1 VQAAQ
6 FAEALAAVLNV
17 YTSQVTI
24 TAVAN
29 APGRRH
35 LLSGVAVSSAI
46 YMPTFA
52 GAQAGSNALHARN
65 LLTVAQLNAA
75 GLTACSGF
83 TLTRRSAMVPYNPA
97 TPLVD
102 VGSLLPSTV
111 AEAVPSPPPPAP
123 PPPPP
128 LPVRVEAAAMPISA
142 AAIGGAAAGVSA
154 AVLLSA
160 CVIACGRK
168 QRREFIAQGY
178 AAPPPAGVASDDPLS
193 EKSAG
198 FQQRRHN
205 ALLLLADPDCVG
217 VQRRETL
224 SSLLQMEIFED
235 VTSRSKSMSA
245 WSICGT
251 AIAIALSLLRSA
263 CTPAC
268 CVRRLV
274 RRIPAQQLENTAGG
288 DDPLAA
294 VPDERRRD
302 ALQRLADPECS
313 GTTRREA
320 LVSLLQSEVSE
331 IASSRTK
338 AAPRAD
344 AATPATRQ
352 ADEVLAANMAPAAST
367 TT

>member
-1 VQAAQ
+1 
-6 FAEALAAVLNV
+6 
-17 YTSQVTI
+17 
-24 TAVAN
+24 
-29 APGRRH
+29 
-35 LLSGVAVSSAI
+35 
-46 YMPTFA
+46 
-52 GAQAGSNALHARN
+52 
-65 LLTVAQLNAA
+65 
-75 GLTACSGF
+75 
-83 TLTRRSAMVPYNPA
+83 
-97 TPLVD
+97 
-102 VGSLLPSTV
+102 
-111 AEAVPSPPPPAP
+111 
-123 PPPPP
+123 
-128 LPVRVEAAAMPISA
+128 MPISA
-142 AAIGGAAAGVSA
+142 AAIGGAAAGVSL
-154 AVLLSA
+154 AVLFSA

-178 AAPPPAGVASDDPLS
+178 VAPPQAGVASDDPLS

-251 AIAIALSLLRSA
+251 AIAIAFSLLRSA

-268 CVRRLV
+268 CVRRRV

-294 VPDERRRD
+294 VPDECRRD
-302 ALQRLADPECS
+302 ALLRLADPECS
-313 GTTRREA
+313 GTTRRDA
-320 LVSLLQSEVSE
+320 LISLLQSEVSG

-338 AAPRAD
+338 APRAD
-344 AATPATRQ
+344 AATPAARQ
-352 ADEVLAANMAPAAST
+352 GAEMLAANMMAPATLT
-367 TT
+367 TTT